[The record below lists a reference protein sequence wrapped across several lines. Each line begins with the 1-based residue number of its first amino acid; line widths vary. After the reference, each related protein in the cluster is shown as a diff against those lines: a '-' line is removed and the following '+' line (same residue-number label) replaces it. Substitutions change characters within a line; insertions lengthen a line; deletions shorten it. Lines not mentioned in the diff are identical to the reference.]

1 MFEPDFV
8 TSDTHDIVIS
18 ACQAMMEDESGLC
31 GYYMRIENNSDDKI
45 QLLSK
50 NFNIT
55 DDQGNRYFDFGFGFK
70 GELPELNPGEYFEFE
85 NVAPAFAGSAVL
97 YGSCRIVKEKNNQV
111 EDIALP
117 ALELF
122 SNQVNR
128 FILN

>member
-8 TSDTHDIVIS
+8 VRHTNDIAVF
-18 ACQAMMEDESGLC
+18 ACQAFNEDDGAC
-31 GYYMRIENNSDDKI
+31 GYYLRIENNSEDKI

-50 NFNIT
+50 SFNIT
-55 DDQGNRYFDFGFGFK
+55 DEQGNRYFEFGQGFK

-85 NVAPAFAGSAVL
+85 NMAPVFDGSAVL
-97 YGSCRIVKEKNNQV
+97 YGSCRIVKEHNHQV
-111 EDIALP
+111 EDIQLP

-122 SNQVNR
+122 SNHKNH

>member
-8 TSDTHDIVIS
+8 VRQTNDIAVF
-18 ACQAMMEDESGLC
+18 ACQASNEDDGAC
-31 GYYMRIENNSDDKI
+31 GYYLRIENNSKDKI

-50 NFNIT
+50 NFSFT
-55 DDQGNRYFDFGFGFK
+55 DDQGNRYFDFGQGFK

-85 NVAPAFAGSAVL
+85 NMTPSFAGSAVL
-97 YGSCRIVKEKNNQV
+97 YGSCRIVKERNNQV
-111 EDIALP
+111 EDIQLP

-122 SNQVNR
+122 SNQKNR